1 VENTLGGSI
10 HVNYDLML
18 RHHGKVH
25 ILGEHSFRVRHALL
39 ALPGVKK
46 EDVKKAMSHPQ
57 ALAQTDRYLR
67 GLGITPVA
75 AYDTAGSAKL
85 VREQGLR
92 DTAAVAS
99 ARAAEVHGLEVLDH
113 GIEDDANNFTRFLIL
128 GRSACELPEG
138 VDAKT
143 SLVFVPKRNEVGVLH
158 KALSCFASRDIDLSK
173 IESRPFRP
181 GDIELG
187 GHHEAEAL
195 TSPKPSGGLTN
206 MAGSGPAAVKRQRLT
221 PAAEAALPLPVAQ
234 FEYAFYVDVL
244 AHASS
249 PTMHNAMRHL
259 EELTRFVKVL
269 GSYPKD
275 KLTLPS
281 GSSGTPASRS
291 ASTSAL
297 LLQPPL
303 VSPLRIAVLG
313 FGTFGQFLARRW
325 VRRGHLV
332 YAQSRTD
339 YSELARTM
347 GVTYADCAADCTAD
361 YSELARTMRTPE
373 ELISGLPSSSADCP
387 PHQRIA
393 PLIRY
398 VRTPE
403 ELIETVPE
411 LDVVVLAV
419 SILSFAKVRHA
430 DGATDGASD
439 GASDGH

>member
-1 VENTLGGSI
+1 MPVKVGYQGEPGAYSEGAAYEAFRPTAVEMLAVGYQSFEEVFSALVAGSVDYIAVPVENTLGGSI

-303 VSPLRIAVLG
+303 VSPLRIAVLPPLHASAHHG
-313 FGTFGQFLARRW
+313 A
-325 VRRGHLV
+325 
-332 YAQSRTD
+332 
-339 YSELARTM
+339 
-347 GVTYADCAADCTAD
+347 
-361 YSELARTMRTPE
+361 
-373 ELISGLPSSSADCP
+373 PSSFPTGEPAPDRRARLRNLWPVPRAPMGPSRAPRVRPESNRLLRARADDGR
-387 PHQRIA
+387 H
-393 PLIRY
+393 
-398 VRTPE
+398 VR
-403 ELIETVPE
+403 
-411 LDVVVLAV
+411 
-419 SILSFAKVRHA
+419 
-430 DGATDGASD
+430 
-439 GASDGH
+439 